1 MLTKNLKV
9 FGYKVP
15 TYPLF
20 MMSGAICD
28 VFQAL
33 IDYMISIVYTID
45 WAKATVCWTLSYT
58 LSIIIRH
65 YSHRMIVFGEYE
77 GTYCSSLGRTYLA
90 YSSSIV
96 ISMFMNHYL
105 VEGFGLEHKV
115 AYLITMLGTGIYNY
129 FALKASWR
137 SNKGSTSSATTTSR
151 DPVSPGSPLSPRE
164 EKENLIS
171 DKV

>member
-1 MLTKNLKV
+1 
-9 FGYKVP
+9 
-15 TYPLF
+15 
-20 MMSGAICD
+20 
-28 VFQAL
+28 
-33 IDYMISIVYTID
+33 
-45 WAKATVCWTLSYT
+45 
-58 LSIIIRH
+58 
-65 YSHRMIVFGEYE
+65 MIVFGEFE

-105 VEGFGLEHKV
+105 VEGFGLEHKI

-137 SNKGSTSSATTTSR
+137 KGGAASSNAASSRISDT
-151 DPVSPGSPLSPRE
+151 PVSPGSPTSAA

-171 DKV
+171 EKV